1 MSEQNY
7 FEGLYYEVKGEGEP
21 IIFLHGIGGSH
32 SMFEPQVRRLSR
44 FYKTVTVDLKGNGKS
59 DSVKT
64 KSYVEV
70 HMDSILNLM
79 HYLRIHQAT
88 FVGLSY
94 GGIITQL
101 FAINHPEKVNKM
113 ILIDTYAHT
122 FPRNSEEWKLVLFAA
137 GILLASWVPKKLLK
151 KSVAY
156 LSPYREWELAQR
168 ELLSITDMCRSK
180 DITIQLLEVFNI
192 NLLNDLNKLEIPV
205 LVMVGDKLKSVV
217 TKSMEIVKHLK
228 NGRIHV
234 VKNSFDPTNLCQPEV
249 VNDLILNFIKKPN
262 TH

>member
-1 MSEQNY
+1 
-7 FEGLYYEVKGEGEP
+7 
-21 IIFLHGIGGSH
+21 
-32 SMFEPQVRRLSR
+32 
-44 FYKTVTVDLKGNGKS
+44 
-59 DSVKT
+59 
-64 KSYVEV
+64 
-70 HMDSILNLM
+70 
-79 HYLRIHQAT
+79 
-88 FVGLSY
+88 
-94 GGIITQL
+94 
-101 FAINHPEKVNKM
+101 
-113 ILIDTYAHT
+113 
-122 FPRNSEEWKLVLFAA
+122 
-137 GILLASWVPKKLLK
+137 
-151 KSVAY
+151 
-156 LSPYREWELAQR
+156 
-168 ELLSITDMCRSK
+168 MCRSK